1 MNRKLINYLPEVLRN
16 FREFREVF
24 ETEETELLKVQE
36 EFLKVLNDLFV
47 EDATERGV
55 KRWEKILKIT
65 PKATEGLKD
74 RKFRIISYITRKLPF
89 TLRTLEQM
97 LETLCG
103 KNNYEIELH
112 HNDYE
117 IEVRIN
123 LADNNNIMD
132 VLSLLEIVVPANLIQ
147 ILKSYLTMRSE
158 VPKYAIGGMSGEEIT
173 VYPWTVSE
181 LTSRGKVFIAA
192 GYNTGVDNMTVYPK
206 GWNIETIGKQYF
218 GLGYQSAETIII
230 YPLQN

>member
-1 MNRKLINYLPEVLRN
+1 MKFLLGGKLLQNKKLINYLPEVLRN
-16 FREFREVF
+16 YREFQKTFEAEEPEVQ
-24 ETEETELLKVQE
+24 KVQE
-36 EFLKVLNDLFV
+36 ELSKVLKDLFV

-55 KRWEKILKIT
+55 KRWEKVLKIV
-65 PKATEGLKD
+65 PKATNSLEN
-74 RKFRIISYITRKLPF
+74 RKFKILSKITRKLPF
-89 TLRTLEQM
+89 TLRVLQQM

-103 KNNYEIELH
+103 KNNYEIELR

-123 LADNNNIMD
+123 LANNNNIMD
-132 VLSLLEIVVPANLIQ
+132 VLSLLEIVVPANLIK

-173 VYPWTVSE
+173 VYPWSVT
-181 LTSRGKVFIAA
+181 
-192 GYNTGVDNMTVYPK
+192 D
-206 GWNIETIGKQYF
+206 IETTSKWCF

>member
-1 MNRKLINYLPEVLRN
+1 MDRKLINYLPEVLRN

-24 ETEETELLKVQE
+24 ETEEPELLKVQE
-36 EFLKVLNDLFV
+36 ELLKVLNDLFI
-47 EDATERGV
+47 EDATERGI

-132 VLSLLEIVVPANLIQ
+132 VLSLLEIIVPANLIK
-147 ILKSYLTMRSE
+147 ILKPYLTMRSE

-173 VYPWTVSE
+173 VYPWRIT
-181 LTSRGKVFIAA
+181 
-192 GYNTGVDNMTVYPK
+192 D
-206 GWNIETIGKQYF
+206 IETIGKQYF
-218 GLGYQSAETIII
+218 GLGYQSAETIFI

>member
-1 MNRKLINYLPEVLRN
+1 LDRKLINYLPEVLRN
-16 FREFREVF
+16 FREFQKTF
-24 ETEETELLKVQE
+24 EAEEPEFENLQDELS
-36 EFLKVLNDLFV
+36 KVLDDLFV

-65 PKATEGLKD
+65 PKATDSLED
-74 RKFRIISYITRKLPF
+74 RKFRIIIYITRKLPF
-89 TLRTLEQM
+89 TLRTLGQM

-103 KNNYEIELH
+103 KNNYEIELR

-117 IEVRIN
+117 IEVKIN

-132 VLSLLEIVVPANLIQ
+132 VLSFLKIVVPANLIQ
-147 ILKSYLTMRSE
+147 ILKSYLTVRST

-173 VYPWTVSE
+173 VYPWEIT
-181 LTSRGKVFIAA
+181 
-192 GYNTGVDNMTVYPK
+192 
-206 GWNIETIGKQYF
+206 NIETIGKQYF
-218 GLGYQSAETIII
+218 GLGYQSAETIFI

>member
-1 MNRKLINYLPEVLRN
+1 MKSLNRKLINYLPEVLRN

-24 ETEETELLKVQE
+24 ETEEPELLKVQE
-36 EFLKVLNDLFV
+36 ELLKVLNDLFI
-47 EDATERGV
+47 EDATERGI

-132 VLSLLEIVVPANLIQ
+132 VLSLLEIIVPANLIK

-173 VYPWTVSE
+173 IYPWEIT
-181 LTSRGKVFIAA
+181 
-192 GYNTGVDNMTVYPK
+192 
-206 GWNIETIGKQYF
+206 NIETIGKQYF
-218 GLGYQSAETIII
+218 GLGYQSAETIVI

>member
-1 MNRKLINYLPEVLRN
+1 MKSLLGGKSLDRKLINYLPEVLRN
-16 FREFREVF
+16 FREFREIF
-24 ETEETELLKVQE
+24 ETEEPELLKVQE
-36 EFLKVLNDLFV
+36 ELLKVLNDFFI
-47 EDATERGV
+47 EDATERGI
-55 KRWEKILKIT
+55 KRWEKILKII
-65 PKATEGLKD
+65 PKGTDSLED
-74 RKFRIISYITRKLPF
+74 RKFRITTYITRRLPF
-89 TLRTLEQM
+89 TLRILEQL

-103 KNNYEIELH
+103 KNNYEIELR

-132 VLSLLEIVVPANLIQ
+132 ILSLLEIVIPANLIQ

-173 VYPWTVSE
+173 VYPWKIT
-181 LTSRGKVFIAA
+181 
-192 GYNTGVDNMTVYPK
+192 D
-206 GWNIETIGKQYF
+206 IETIGKQYF